1 MNAFRVLLAL
11 FASTPSLVLAA
22 GESGLPLHYSF
33 DQSSTG
39 PVVDDSGNGRTAM
52 VHGAAWSPDGAM
64 GGCYRFGGNDTIAAD
79 DRGLP
84 AGDAPRTL
92 SWWFSLDRL
101 RPDPVTSEMISY
113 GTHEVNQL
121 FAVGMD
127 WRIGR
132 DCPVFSPWG
141 WVALSNVRIER
152 AGEWHHAAISYSG
165 SGRLAYY
172 ADGVLCRTLDE
183 SGGAPM
189 KTVLG
194 GSFLIGRHAGHG
206 VDGRIDE
213 VRLYGRA
220 LEAADVLALYRAR
233 PAAPSATAAVAAP
246 VPVPT
251 VTGMKPSPRV
261 GALDRA
267 NEVGGS
273 VAQID
278 TGFAVTRIGF
288 SNHPRGDRD
297 VTVFQQNETLH
308 VWVQD
313 VDLVASDTNLQV
325 RASVYQRSD
334 REGQSDVTRLLQP
347 QPDDSFYASLPLAGL
362 RPGRAQVDI
371 AGYDLGGRVMRLF
384 RTSQI
389 QIVPQ
394 RAGRNGIL

>member
-1 MNAFRVLLAL
+1 MNAFRVLVAL
-11 FASTPSLVLAA
+11 FTAAPSLLLAA
-22 GESGLPLHYSF
+22 GESGLLLHYSF
-33 DQSSTG
+33 DQASTG
-39 PVVDDSGNGRTAM
+39 PVVDDSGNGRTAN
-52 VHGAAWSPDGAM
+52 VRGAVWCADGAM
-64 GGCYRFGGNDTIAAD
+64 GGCYRLGPSDTIAAD

-121 FAVGMD
+121 FAAGMD

-132 DCPVFSPWG
+132 DCPIFSPWG
-141 WVALSNVRIER
+141 WVALSNVRIDR
-152 AGEWHHAAISYSG
+152 AGEWHHAAISYAG

-172 ADGVLCRTLDE
+172 LDGVLCRTLDE

-194 GSFLIGRHAGHG
+194 GSFLIGRHANHG
-206 VDGRIDE
+206 LVGRIDE

-220 LEAADVLALYRAR
+220 LAASDVQALFRAR
-233 PAAPSATAAVAAP
+233 PVTASATAPVAVP

-251 VTGMKPSPRV
+251 VV
-261 GALDRA
+261 GTQPVPDPAASNPAGA
-267 NEVGGS
+267 NGGS
-273 VAQID
+273 VAQSG
-278 TGFAVTRIGF
+278 TGLAVTRIGF

-347 QPDDSFYASLPLAGL
+347 QPDDSFYATLPLAGL
-362 RPGRAQVDI
+362 RPGCAQVDI

-389 QIVPQ
+389 QIVP
-394 RAGRNGIL
+394 